1 MKAICVKQFGE
12 PEVMRLVE
20 MPDPQPGPDEVL
32 IRIGAAGVNPVDT
45 YIRAG
50 KYAAKPALPFTP
62 GKDGAGTI
70 ERDGA
75 GFKAG
80 ERVFLCVPV
89 TGTYA
94 EMCTCAAINVY
105 RLPDKISFEQGAALG
120 VPYGTAHRALFE
132 RGQARSGETLLVHG
146 ASGGVGIAAVQLAKA
161 AGLRV
166 FGTGGTDK
174 GRTLVRENG
183 ADEVFDHRS
192 ANYQEQIMAATNGRG
207 VDLILEMLA
216 NVNLSRDLKLLATSG
231 RVVVVGSRGPIEID
245 PRDTMQRDA
254 DIRGMMLGHGPQEKR
269 TKMYND
275 IADGL
280 AKGSLNPVIGQ
291 KFPLVEAPQ
300 AHQAVMEPGAY
311 GKIVLIP

>member
-1 MKAICVKQFGE
+1 MKAIRVDEFGE
-12 PEVMRLVE
+12 PDVMRLVE
-20 MPDPQPGPDEVL
+20 MAEPEPGPDQVL

-50 KYAAKPALPFTP
+50 KYAAKPTLPFTP

-70 ERDGA
+70 EHDGA

-80 ERVFLCVPV
+80 ERVFVCVPV

-94 EMCTCAAINVY
+94 EMCTCTAMNVY

-146 ASGGVGIAAVQLAKA
+146 ATGGVGTAAVQLAKA
-161 AGLRV
+161 AGLKV

-174 GRTLVRENG
+174 GRVLVRQNG
-183 ADEVFDHRS
+183 ANEVFDHRD

-216 NVNLSRDLKLLATSG
+216 NVNLARDLKMLAAGG
-231 RVVVVGSRGPIEID
+231 RVVVIGSRGPIEID

-254 DIRGMMLGHGPQEKR
+254 DIRGMMLGHGSQEKR
-269 TKMYND
+269 TKMYNE

-280 AKGSLNPVIGQ
+280 AKGSLNPVIG
-291 KFPLVEAPQ
+291 KKYKLSEAPQ
-300 AHQAVMEPGAY
+300 AHQAVMEAGAF